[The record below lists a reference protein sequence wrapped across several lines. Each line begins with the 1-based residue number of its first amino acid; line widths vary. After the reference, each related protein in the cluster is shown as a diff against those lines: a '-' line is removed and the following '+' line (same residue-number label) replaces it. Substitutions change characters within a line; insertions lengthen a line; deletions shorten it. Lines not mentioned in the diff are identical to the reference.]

1 MVGTDDIV
9 FTATVSASKRSFWAF
24 VRNFWDT
31 VPGAAPLVAN
41 WHMEKLCE
49 ELQTVAL
56 RVFDNE
62 PKLYDLV
69 CNISPGTS
77 KSTIFSVLFPAWV
90 WTRMPTARFIT
101 ASHTSPLVLDLATKS
116 RAVIESDLYQ
126 RCFPYVR
133 MAKDQDAKAHYRNTA
148 GGDRFCCTAGGKT
161 PTGQHAHFVIS
172 DDLLDPQ
179 GAMSD
184 ATLEEAGRF
193 IPDTLSTRAVNKE
206 VTVFMLVMQR
216 LHPRDPTGVLLE
228 NAKKD
233 GTTPIRHICLPAEEA
248 DNISPPEWRQYYVNG
263 LMDPNRLSH
272 RALATYK
279 ANPFTYAGQ
288 FSQCLVGDTL
298 VRTIRGDV
306 PIRDV
311 VAGDFVLTREGF
323 KRVEW
328 SGKTKETS
336 SLCSVTF
343 SDGSEVTGTSDHP
356 VWTTNRGWSTLDSLR
371 WGDYTLGIPNRGEE
385 SCRAEESQRRQ
396 LRSLSSTAGHT
407 CDLSAGDT
415 SNTAGPEATTYTGT
429 CGGITTGISPLVT
442 TSITRTKT
450 LLTIDLTI
458 WSALPST
465 SMASVTGGILRNIRR
480 FLIPSDLSGPPG
492 IRRKKVRSS
501 IRRMVEKAL
510 SDYGRKQSTSLTP
523 APNVE
528 TLSGH
533 EVQRYPSTV
542 PAPARREAESGAT
555 LSRAP
560 TAETNSPSGITEQ
573 SVAPENALL
582 WHGVPVYDLTVEGM
596 PEFFANGILVH
607 NCPIPRG
614 GGMFKPEYF
623 NKRCRAAPRDAV
635 RIRGWDRAA
644 TADGG
649 CYTAGVL
656 IAKDREGTYY
666 VEHVVHGQWE
676 PVERNRIMRATALRD
691 RTRYG
696 PAYAPRICIER
707 EGGSSGREAWL
718 GAARALDGFR
728 VEEVTVTGSKD
739 TRAEPW
745 STQLAAGNVFIVE
758 DGTWDVQGYIDEHK
772 MFRPTVGARLGK
784 YKDQVDASSLAYN
797 ILAEMRATLS
807 GPRVVSL
814 GKPRGKVP
822 RIVHMTYAELADSP
836 IHDGTAIMVCMG
848 DPVEGATDTV
858 PLNGV
863 EKLLGTHHLR
873 FVALDPNAYQ
883 DRWATP
889 VDGYDKSPPDLMV
902 TREQTQKLWG
912 FLTRRRDPV
921 PDTYLFIDDD
931 ATRALSVVLAVAD
944 VMRHPREQSVF
955 APSFDGLIN
964 AGTSPPV
971 KHTYDL
977 IRAGRSLVI

>member
-1 MVGTDDIV
+1 MASPADIDIA
-9 FTATVSASKRSFWAF
+9 ATVSTSKRSFWAF

-41 WHMEKLCE
+41 WHMAKLCE
-49 ELQTVAL
+49 ELELVAG
-56 RVFDNE
+56 RVFRNE
-62 PKLYDLV
+62 PKAYDLV

-77 KSTIFSVLFPAWV
+77 KSTLFSILFPAWV

-126 RCFPYVR
+126 RCFPHVR

-248 DNISPPEWRQYYVNG
+248 DNISPPEWRQYYVDG
-263 LMDPNRLSH
+263 LMDPNRLSR

-288 FSQCLVGDTL
+288 FGQQ
-298 VRTIRGDV
+298 
-306 PIRDV
+306 
-311 VAGDFVLTREGF
+311 
-323 KRVEW
+323 
-328 SGKTKETS
+328 
-336 SLCSVTF
+336 
-343 SDGSEVTGTSDHP
+343 P
-356 VWTTNRGWSTLDSLR
+356 V
-371 WGDYTLGIPNRGEE
+371 
-385 SCRAEESQRRQ
+385 
-396 LRSLSSTAGHT
+396 
-407 CDLSAGDT
+407 
-415 SNTAGPEATTYTGT
+415 
-429 CGGITTGISPLVT
+429 
-442 TSITRTKT
+442 
-450 LLTIDLTI
+450 
-458 WSALPST
+458 
-465 SMASVTGGILRNIRR
+465 
-480 FLIPSDLSGPPG
+480 
-492 IRRKKVRSS
+492 
-501 IRRMVEKAL
+501 
-510 SDYGRKQSTSLTP
+510 
-523 APNVE
+523 
-528 TLSGH
+528 
-533 EVQRYPSTV
+533 
-542 PAPARREAESGAT
+542 
-555 LSRAP
+555 
-560 TAETNSPSGITEQ
+560 
-573 SVAPENALL
+573 
-582 WHGVPVYDLTVEGM
+582 
-596 PEFFANGILVH
+596 
-607 NCPIPRG
+607 PRG
-614 GGMFKPEYF
+614 GGQFKPEYF
-623 NKRCRAAPRDAV
+623 NKRCAAAPRDAV
-635 RIRGWDRAA
+635 RIRAFDRAS

-656 IAKDREGTYY
+656 IAKDREGSYY

-696 PAYAPRICIER
+696 PAYAPRICVER
-707 EGGSSGREAWL
+707 EGGSSGRDAWL
-718 GAARALDGFR
+718 GVVRALDGFR

-797 ILAEMRATLS
+797 ILAGMRSEIT
-807 GPRVVSL
+807 GPRVITL

-848 DPVEGATDTV
+848 DPVEGVTDAV

-863 EKLLGTHHLR
+863 EKLLGTHFLR

-883 DRWATP
+883 DRWNVP
-889 VDGYDKSPPDLMV
+889 VDGYGKPPPDLLV
-902 TREQTQKLWG
+902 TREQTAKLWG

-931 ATRALSVVLAVAD
+931 ASRALSVVLAVAD

-955 APSFDGLIN
+955 APSFEGLIT
-964 AGTSPPV
+964 AGTAPPV

-977 IRAGRSLVI
+977 IRAGRSLVL